1 MTNDKKNDYRHR
13 SIATSFDA
21 LLHNAY
27 ADSLINVSSQKNEW
41 IWNDLR
47 V

>member
-1 MTNDKKNDYRHR
+1 MTNDEKNDYR

-27 ADSLINVSSQKNEW
+27 ADSLINVSSQKNE
-41 IWNDLR
+41 
-47 V
+47 